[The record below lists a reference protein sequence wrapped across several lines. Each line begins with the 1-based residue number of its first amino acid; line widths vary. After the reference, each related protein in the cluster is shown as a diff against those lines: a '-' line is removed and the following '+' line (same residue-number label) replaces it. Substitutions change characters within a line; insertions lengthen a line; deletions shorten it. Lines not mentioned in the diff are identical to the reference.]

1 VLPTIRR
8 AWVQPGTARTAVA
21 FIALVLA
28 FSLEQF
34 RPLPARPWLAAL
46 VEHLADGA
54 EQKLNAGQPRHGAIA
69 WWLLVCGA
77 ALVVFLV
84 HEALL
89 WLGWWAALPF
99 SVLVLYATVG
109 FRKFS
114 HPYKEI
120 QAAVERGDLVAAQRE
135 LSLWKRQDYPDYEAT
150 ALDITEIARQTLEY
164 GLLRTQRYVFGVLF
178 WYALLAWAIGPA
190 GAVLYRMTITVAQRW
205 NRPVSDV
212 AGLPPDRFGDYARRA
227 AAWVEWVP
235 ARLAALGF
243 AIVGDFEGAVHSWRR
258 AVATA
263 PAVPGLPAPDAPSL
277 LIAAAS
283 GALGTRVMSI
293 AQAERM
299 FDDLDTEG
307 ARLAPPSAR
316 SLAAGAALMW
326 RALLLWLVLLAL
338 LTIVAWAP

>member
-1 VLPTIRR
+1 VRTVSGVAR
-8 AWVQPGTARTAVA
+8 AAVA

-28 FSLEQF
+28 FALEQF
-34 RPLPARPWLAAL
+34 RPVPARTALSAL
-46 VEHLADGA
+46 VEQLADAA
-54 EQKLNAGQPRHGAIA
+54 EQKLNAGQPRHGALA
-69 WWLLVCGA
+69 WWLVVGGA
-77 ALVVFLV
+77 ALLVFLA

-99 SVLVLYATVG
+99 SAAVLYATVG

-135 LSLWKRQDYPDYEAT
+135 LTLWKRLDYPDYDAHL
-150 ALDITEIARQTLEY
+150 LDFAEVTRQTLEY
-164 GLLRTQRYVFGVLF
+164 GLLRSQRYVFGVMF

-190 GAVLYRMTITVAQRW
+190 GAVLYRMAITVAQRW
-205 NRPVSDV
+205 NRPPLEA
-212 AGLPPDRFGDYARRA
+212 AGLPPDRFGEYARRA

-243 AIVGDFEGAVHSWRR
+243 AIVGDFEGAVHCWRR

-263 PAVPGLPAPDAPSL
+263 PALPGLPAPDAPSL
-277 LIAAAS
+277 LIATVS
-283 GALGTRVMSI
+283 GALSTRVMSTT
-293 AQAERM
+293 QAEQM
-299 FDDLDTEG
+299 FDDLDAEG
-307 ARLAPPSAR
+307 ARLAAPSAR

-326 RALLLWLVLLAL
+326 RALLLWLLLLAL
-338 LTIVAWAP
+338 LTAMAWVA